1 MRYGCGYSDNAA
13 GTAFELSA
21 AWTFQRHFG
30 IVARRISS
38 LVRGSELRVLSIAA
52 IATLLTT
59 SALAATTETAEEELA
74 SWYYVDQSLTYGG
87 YETEGLSFYANCEF
101 KRLYVAVSTSAQPE
115 QNGTALRIQLASGP
129 LRLTIPARI
138 EVSDMEAYAGGD
150 VKSRARFYALFHT
163 GKPITVKVAGA
174 DPQTQQLLQ
183 FSPRNADTGARQLEA
198 VCPVAR
204 RTGQ

>member
-1 MRYGCGYSDNAA
+1 M
-13 GTAFELSA
+13 
-21 AWTFQRHFG
+21 
-30 IVARRISS
+30 
-38 LVRGSELRVLSIAA
+38 RVLSIAA

-74 SWYYVDQSLTYGG
+74 SWSYVAQSLTYGG
-87 YETEGLSFYANCEF
+87 YETEGLSFYANCEY

-115 QNGTALRIQLASGP
+115 QNGTAVRIQLASGP

-138 EVSDMEAYAGGD
+138 EVSDMEAYAVGD

-174 DPQTQQLLQ
+174 DAQPLQLLRLLRL
-183 FSPRNADTGARQLEA
+183 SPRNADTGARQLEA